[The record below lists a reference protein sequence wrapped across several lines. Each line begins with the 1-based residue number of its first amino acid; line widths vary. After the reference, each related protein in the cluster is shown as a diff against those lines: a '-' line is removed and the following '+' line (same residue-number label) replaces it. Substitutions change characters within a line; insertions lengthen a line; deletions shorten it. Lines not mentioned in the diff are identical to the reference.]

1 MKRSFT
7 EKKKFRRSFARIKDV
22 FDTPNLIQLQKK
34 SYEDFLQENISPDA
48 RRQIGLQEVFTSMF
62 PISDYA
68 NKGELHFVSYRFDP
82 PQYDEEECRY
92 KGLTYASPLRAV
104 FRLIIWENDDDTGAR
119 SIKDIKEQEVYMCD
133 IPVMTDK
140 GGFIINGVERVVVS
154 QMQRSPGVFFD
165 HDNAKSNTFGKL
177 LYGAHVI
184 PVRGSW
190 LDIEFDVKDT
200 LYIRIDRR
208 RKILATTFLMAC
220 YSAKTEK
227 IIEEKGVNE
236 LSFDDIDGM
245 SREEILGC
253 FYKNYVAKIDSNGN
267 WYREFNQEDWIG
279 IKVEDDI
286 VNYENDEVAIK
297 SGTKLNK
304 VVLNRIYEKGLRN
317 IKLDESDVIGAFVA
331 SDVVDLKTG
340 IVLLEAGEPVTSEFI
355 EKCKENGI
363 KEVKLLAI
371 DYKNVGPYIR
381 NTLEIDKNNCREE
394 ALFEIFRILRPGEPP
409 ILESAEKL
417 FNDLFFNFD
426 RYDLSVVGRVKM
438 NQRLGMDIDPSVR
451 VLSKNDILNIMKVL
465 HDLRDGV
472 GDIDD
477 IDNLG
482 NRRVR
487 AVGELLENQFRVGL
501 SRVERTIKERMGAVD
516 IDSVMPNELLNSKP
530 ISALV
535 REFFGTSQLSQFMDQ
550 VNPLSEITHKRRVSA
565 LGPGGLTRE
574 RAGFEVR
581 DVHPSHYGRL
591 CPVETPEGSNIG
603 LINSLA
609 TYARI
614 NDYGFIETP
623 YRKVKD
629 GVVTDEVEYLSALNE
644 AKYRIAQANSPLDS
658 KSHFKDDVVLCRYG
672 AEVEGADPSKID
684 YMDVSTRQLVSVS
697 ASMIP
702 FFENDDASRALMGCN
717 MQRQAVPLL
726 KPHAPLVG
734 TGVEKVVAR
743 DSGVCTVAKRHGVV
757 EQVDAER
764 IVIKALDNNGN
775 IEGVD
780 IYRLRKF
787 DRSNQSTCINQRPIV
802 KKGDIVDA
810 DDIIA
815 DGTSTEMGELA
826 LGNNVLA
833 AFVSWKGYNY
843 EDAIILS
850 ERIVADDVFT
860 SIHIEEFE
868 VLCRD
873 TKLGNEEITR
883 DIPGVSEEALTDID
897 ESGVISIGAKVKAGS
912 ILVGKV
918 TPRGESVV
926 SPEEKLLRA
935 IFGERA
941 SDVADSS
948 LRVPPGTV
956 GTVVD
961 VKIFSR
967 RGVEKDGRALEI
979 EKKEIEFLLK
989 NKNIEKEILENNYR
1003 SGMVD
1008 LLKGQVVS
1016 VISGKVSKVE
1026 KGDVLTED
1034 VLKKMKLEVLSKIS
1048 VEDIEVNKKVV
1059 SITNEFSKHLK
1070 NIEKTFE
1077 SKVEKIS
1084 RGDELPSGVLKMVK
1098 VYLAVKRKIR
1108 VGDKMAGRHGN
1119 KGVVSRIAPIQD
1131 MPFLE
1136 DGTPVDIVLNPL
1148 GIPSRMN
1155 IGQILEIHLGRAAR
1169 GLGHV
1174 IQKTLENM
1182 EENEKGLKELRA
1194 KLKEIYP
1201 KDVKDI
1207 DDLNDDEV
1215 VELAD
1220 NITRGVPMATPIF
1233 NGATIADIESCLK
1246 MAGFDTTGQV
1256 NLYDGMTGR
1265 KFDKKVTV
1273 GVKYMIKLNHMV
1285 DDKMHARSIGP
1296 YSLVTQQPLGG
1307 KAQFGGQRFGEMEVW
1322 AIEAYGASYIL
1333 QEMLTI
1339 KSDDVMGRT
1348 NAYNAIVSG
1357 MSDIEIGI
1365 PESFNVLVK
1374 ELSSLGLNM
1383 EFIEKKSLDEE
1394 LVDTNVSSLKTIAVE
1409 SDSGENENV

>member
-7 EKKKFRRSFARIKDV
+7 EKKKFRRNFARIREV

-34 SYEDFLQENISPDA
+34 SYDDFLQDGVDPDS
-48 RRQIGLQEVFTSMF
+48 RRRVGLQEVFSSIF
-62 PISDYA
+62 PIADYA
-68 NKGELHFVSYRFDP
+68 NKGELHFVSYRFEQ

-92 KGLTYASPLRAV
+92 KGLTYAAPLRAV
-104 FRLIIWENDDDTGAR
+104 FRLIIWENNEDTGVR

-177 LYGAHVI
+177 LYAAHVI

-190 LDIEFDVKDT
+190 LDIEFDVKDA

-220 YSAKTEK
+220 YSEKTEK
-227 IIEEKGVNE
+227 LIAEKGINE
-236 LSFDDIDGM
+236 LSFDEIEGM
-245 SREEILGC
+245 SREEILRY
-253 FYKNYVAKIDSNGN
+253 FYKNYVATRDADGN
-267 WYREFNQEDWIG
+267 WYRGFNPEDWVGVRLDEDIINYDNSEVVFKEG
-279 IKVEDDI
+279 TKISKVLAKRA
-286 VNYENDEVAIK
+286 YEN
-297 SGTKLNK
+297 
-304 VVLNRIYEKGLRN
+304 GLRN
-317 IKLDESDVIGAFVA
+317 VKLDEADIIGAFVA
-331 SDVVDLKTG
+331 SDVVDLRTG
-340 IVLLEAGEPVTSEFI
+340 IVLSEAGEAVTQEFL
-355 EKCKENGI
+355 EKI
-363 KEVKLLAI
+363 KELDINSIKLLVI

-381 NTLEIDKNNCREE
+381 DTLEIDKNNCREE
-394 ALFEIFRILRPGEPP
+394 ALFEIFRIMRPGEPP

-417 FNDLFFNFD
+417 FNDLFFNFE

-438 NQRLGMDIDPSVR
+438 NQRLGMNVDTSVR
-451 VLSKNDILNIMKVL
+451 VLSKSDILIIMKVL

-472 GDIDD
+472 GEIDD

-487 AVGELLENQFRVGL
+487 AVGELLENQFRIGL
-501 SRVERTIKERMGAVD
+501 ARVERMIRERMGSVE
-516 IDSVMPNELLNSKP
+516 IDSIMPNELLNSKP
-530 ISALV
+530 ISSLV

-550 VNPLSEITHKRRVSA
+550 VNPLAEITHKRRVSA

-591 CPVETPEGSNIG
+591 CPVETPEGPNIG

-614 NDYGFIETP
+614 NNYGFIETP

-629 GVVTDEVEYLSALNE
+629 GLVTDEVEYLSALDE
-644 AKYRIAQANSPLDS
+644 AKYRIAQASSPLDET
-658 KSHFKDDVVLCRYG
+658 SHFKGDVVLCRHG
-672 AEVEGADPSKID
+672 ADVEASDPSKID

-743 DSGVCTVAKRHGVV
+743 DSGVCIVAKRHGIV

-764 IVIKALDNNGN
+764 IVIKALDENDN

-802 KKGDIVDA
+802 KKSDVVYAG
-810 DDIIA
+810 DIIA
-815 DGTSTEMGELA
+815 DGSSTEMGELA

-918 TPRGESVV
+918 TPRGESVI

-948 LRVPPGTV
+948 LRVPPGTT

-989 NKNIEKEILENNYR
+989 NKNIEKGILENNYR
-1003 SGMVD
+1003 SAMID
-1008 LLKGQVVS
+1008 LLKGQVVAA
-1016 VISGKVSKVE
+1016 ISGKVGKVE
-1026 KGDVLTED
+1026 KGDKLTEEN
-1034 VLKKMKLEVLSKIS
+1034 LKHMKLEVLSKIS
-1048 VEDIEVNKKVV
+1048 VEDIEVNKKIIN
-1059 SITNEFSKHLK
+1059 ITNEFTRHLK

-1155 IGQILEIHLGRAAR
+1155 IGQVLEIHLGRAAR
-1169 GLGHV
+1169 GLGQV
-1174 IQKTLENM
+1174 IEKTLQNM
-1182 EENEKGLKELRA
+1182 QENEKGLLELRM

-1201 KDVKDI
+1201 RDVKDI
-1207 DDLNDDEV
+1207 DDLSDDEV
-1215 VELAD
+1215 VELA
-1220 NITRGVPMATPIF
+1220 NNLTSGVPMATPIF
-1233 NGATIADIESCLK
+1233 NGATIADIENYLK

-1357 MSDIEIGI
+1357 VSDIEIGI
-1365 PESFNVLVK
+1365 PESFNVLVN
-1374 ELSSLGLNM
+1374 ELSSLGLNI
-1383 EFIEKKSLDEE
+1383 EFLEKKSLEE
-1394 LVDTNVSSLKTIAVE
+1394 E
-1409 SDSGENENV
+1409 SDREEIETTAEDMNGEDENV

>member
-7 EKKKFRRSFARIKDV
+7 EKKKFRRNFARIREV

-34 SYEDFLQENISPDA
+34 SYDDFLQDGVDPDS
-48 RRQIGLQEVFTSMF
+48 RRRVGLQEVFSSIF
-62 PISDYA
+62 PIADYA
-68 NKGELHFVSYRFDP
+68 NKGELHFVSYRFEQ

-92 KGLTYASPLRAV
+92 KGLTYAAPLRAV
-104 FRLIIWENDDDTGAR
+104 FRLIIWENNEDTGVR

-177 LYGAHVI
+177 LYAAHVI

-220 YSAKTEK
+220 YSEKTEK
-227 IIEEKGVNE
+227 LIAEKGINE
-236 LSFDDIDGM
+236 LSFDEIEGM
-245 SREEILGC
+245 SREEILRY
-253 FYKNYVAKIDSNGN
+253 FYKNYVATRDADGN
-267 WYREFNQEDWIG
+267 WYRGFNPEDWVGVRLDEDIINYDNSEVVFKEG
-279 IKVEDDI
+279 TKISKVLAKRA
-286 VNYENDEVAIK
+286 YEN
-297 SGTKLNK
+297 
-304 VVLNRIYEKGLRN
+304 GLRN
-317 IKLDESDVIGAFVA
+317 VKLDEADIIGAFVA

-340 IVLLEAGEPVTSEFI
+340 IVLSEAGEAVTQEFL
-355 EKCKENGI
+355 EKI
-363 KEVKLLAI
+363 KELDINSIKLLVI

-381 NTLEIDKNNCREE
+381 DTLEIDKNNCREE
-394 ALFEIFRILRPGEPP
+394 ALFEIFRIMRPGEPP

-417 FNDLFFNFD
+417 FNDLFFNFE

-438 NQRLGMDIDPSVR
+438 NQRLGMNVDTSVR
-451 VLSKNDILNIMKVL
+451 VLSKSDILIIMKVL

-472 GDIDD
+472 GEIDD

-487 AVGELLENQFRVGL
+487 AVGELLENQFRIGL
-501 SRVERTIKERMGAVD
+501 ARVERMIRERMGSVE

-530 ISALV
+530 ISSLV

-550 VNPLSEITHKRRVSA
+550 VNPLAEITHKRRVSA

-591 CPVETPEGSNIG
+591 CPVETPEGPNIG

-614 NDYGFIETP
+614 NNYGFIETP

-629 GVVTDEVEYLSALNE
+629 GLVTDEVEYLSALDE
-644 AKYRIAQANSPLDS
+644 AKYRIAQASSPLDET
-658 KSHFKDDVVLCRYG
+658 SHFKGDMVLCRHG
-672 AEVEGADPSKID
+672 ADVEASDPSKID

-743 DSGVCTVAKRHGVV
+743 DSGVCIVAKRHGIV

-764 IVIKALDNNGN
+764 IVIKALDENDN

-802 KKGDIVDA
+802 KKSDVVYAG
-810 DDIIA
+810 DIIA

-918 TPRGESVV
+918 TPRGESVI

-948 LRVPPGTV
+948 LRVPPGTT

-989 NKNIEKEILENNYR
+989 NKNIEKGILENNYR
-1003 SGMVD
+1003 SAMID
-1008 LLKGQVVS
+1008 LLKGQVVAA
-1016 VISGKVSKVE
+1016 ISGKVGKVE
-1026 KGDVLTED
+1026 KGDKLTEEN
-1034 VLKKMKLEVLSKIS
+1034 LKHMKLEVLSKIS
-1048 VEDIEVNKKVV
+1048 VEDIEVNKKIIN
-1059 SITNEFSKHLK
+1059 ITNEFTRHLK

-1155 IGQILEIHLGRAAR
+1155 IGQVLEIHLGRAAR
-1169 GLGHV
+1169 GLGQV
-1174 IQKTLENM
+1174 IEKTLQNM
-1182 EENEKGLKELRA
+1182 QENEKGLLELRM

-1201 KDVKDI
+1201 RDVKDI
-1207 DDLNDDEV
+1207 DDLSDDEV
-1215 VELAD
+1215 VELA
-1220 NITRGVPMATPIF
+1220 NNLTSGVPMATPIF
-1233 NGATIADIESCLK
+1233 NGATIADIENYLK

-1357 MSDIEIGI
+1357 VSDIEIGI
-1365 PESFNVLVK
+1365 PESFNVLVN
-1374 ELSSLGLNM
+1374 ELSSLGLNI
-1383 EFIEKKSLDEE
+1383 EFLEKKSLEE
-1394 LVDTNVSSLKTIAVE
+1394 E
-1409 SDSGENENV
+1409 SDREEIETTAEDMNGEDENV

>member
-7 EKKKFRRSFARIKDV
+7 EKKKFRRNFARIREV

-34 SYEDFLQENISPDA
+34 SYDDFLQDGVDPDS
-48 RRQIGLQEVFTSMF
+48 RRRVGLQEVFSSIF
-62 PISDYA
+62 PIADYA
-68 NKGELHFVSYRFDP
+68 NKGELHFVSYRFEQ

-92 KGLTYASPLRAV
+92 KGLTYAAPLRAV
-104 FRLIIWENDDDTGAR
+104 FRLIIWENDESAGVR

-177 LYGAHVI
+177 LYAAHVI

-220 YSAKTEK
+220 YSEKTEK
-227 IIEEKGVNE
+227 LIAEKGINE
-236 LSFDDIDGM
+236 LSFDEIEGM
-245 SREEILGC
+245 SREEILRY
-253 FYKNYVAKIDSNGN
+253 FYKNYVATRDADGN
-267 WYREFNQEDWIG
+267 WYKGFNPEDWVGVRLDEDIINYDNSEVVFKEG
-279 IKVEDDI
+279 TKISKVLAKRA
-286 VNYENDEVAIK
+286 YEN
-297 SGTKLNK
+297 
-304 VVLNRIYEKGLRN
+304 GLRN
-317 IKLDESDVIGAFVA
+317 VKLDEADIIGAFVA

-340 IVLLEAGEPVTSEFI
+340 IVLSEAGEAVTQEFL
-355 EKCKENGI
+355 EKI
-363 KEVKLLAI
+363 KELDINSIKLLVI

-381 NTLEIDKNNCREE
+381 DTLEIDKNNCREE
-394 ALFEIFRILRPGEPP
+394 ALFEIFRIMRPGEPP

-417 FNDLFFNFD
+417 FNDLFFNFE

-438 NQRLGMDIDPSVR
+438 NQRLGMNVDTSVR
-451 VLSKNDILNIMKVL
+451 VLSKSDILIIMKVL

-472 GDIDD
+472 GEIDD

-487 AVGELLENQFRVGL
+487 AVGELLENQFRIGL
-501 SRVERTIKERMGAVD
+501 ARVERMIRERMGSVE

-530 ISALV
+530 ISSLV

-550 VNPLSEITHKRRVSA
+550 VNPLAEITHKRRVSA

-591 CPVETPEGSNIG
+591 CPVETPEGPNIG

-614 NDYGFIETP
+614 NNYGFIETP

-629 GVVTDEVEYLSALNE
+629 GLVTDEVEYLSALDE
-644 AKYRIAQANSPLDS
+644 AKYRIAQASSPLDET
-658 KSHFKDDVVLCRYG
+658 SHFKGDMVLCRHG
-672 AEVEGADPSKID
+672 ADVEASDPSKID

-743 DSGVCTVAKRHGVV
+743 DSGVCIVAKRHGIV

-764 IVIKALDNNGN
+764 IVIKALDENDN

-802 KKGDIVDA
+802 KKSDVVYAG
-810 DDIIA
+810 DIIA

-918 TPRGESVV
+918 TPRGESVI

-948 LRVPPGTV
+948 LRVPPGTT

-989 NKNIEKEILENNYR
+989 NKNIEKGILENNYR
-1003 SGMVD
+1003 SAMID
-1008 LLKGQVVS
+1008 LLKGQVVAA
-1016 VISGKVSKVE
+1016 ISGKVGKVE
-1026 KGDVLTED
+1026 KGDKLTEEN
-1034 VLKKMKLEVLSKIS
+1034 LKHMKLEVLSKIS
-1048 VEDIEVNKKVV
+1048 VEDIEVNKKIIN
-1059 SITNEFSKHLK
+1059 ITNEFTRHLK

-1155 IGQILEIHLGRAAR
+1155 IGQVLEIHLGRAAR
-1169 GLGHV
+1169 GLGQV
-1174 IQKTLENM
+1174 IEKTLQNM
-1182 EENEKGLKELRA
+1182 QENEKGLLELRM

-1201 KDVKDI
+1201 RDVKDI
-1207 DDLNDDEV
+1207 DDLSDDEV
-1215 VELAD
+1215 VELA
-1220 NITRGVPMATPIF
+1220 NNLTSGVPMATPIF
-1233 NGATIADIESCLK
+1233 NGATIADIENYLK

-1357 MSDIEIGI
+1357 VSDIEIGI
-1365 PESFNVLVK
+1365 PESFNVLVN
-1374 ELSSLGLNM
+1374 ELSSLGLNI
-1383 EFIEKKSLDEE
+1383 EFLEKKSLEE
-1394 LVDTNVSSLKTIAVE
+1394 E
-1409 SDSGENENV
+1409 SDREEIETTAEDMNGEDENV

>member
-7 EKKKFRRSFARIKDV
+7 EKKKFRRNFARIREV

-34 SYEDFLQENISPDA
+34 SYDDFLQDGVDPDS
-48 RRQIGLQEVFTSMF
+48 RRRVGLQEVFSSIF
-62 PISDYA
+62 PIADYA
-68 NKGELHFVSYRFDP
+68 NKGELHFVSYRFEQ

-92 KGLTYASPLRAV
+92 KGLTYAAPLRAV
-104 FRLIIWENDDDTGAR
+104 FRLIIWENNEDTGVR

-177 LYGAHVI
+177 LYAAHVI

-220 YSAKTEK
+220 YSEKTEK
-227 IIEEKGVNE
+227 LIAEKGINE
-236 LSFDDIDGM
+236 LSFDEIEGM
-245 SREEILGC
+245 SREEILRY
-253 FYKNYVAKIDSNGN
+253 FYKNYVVTRDADGN
-267 WYREFNQEDWIG
+267 WYRGFNPEDWVGVRLDEDIINYDNSEVVFKEG
-279 IKVEDDI
+279 TKISKVLAKRA
-286 VNYENDEVAIK
+286 YEN
-297 SGTKLNK
+297 
-304 VVLNRIYEKGLRN
+304 GLRN
-317 IKLDESDVIGAFVA
+317 VKLDEADIIGAFVA
-331 SDVVDLKTG
+331 SDVVDLRTG
-340 IVLLEAGEPVTSEFI
+340 IVLSEAGEAVTQEFL
-355 EKCKENGI
+355 EKI
-363 KEVKLLAI
+363 KELDINSIKLLVI

-381 NTLEIDKNNCREE
+381 DTLEIDKNNCREE
-394 ALFEIFRILRPGEPP
+394 ALFEIFRIMRPGEPP

-417 FNDLFFNFD
+417 FNDLFFNFE

-438 NQRLGMDIDPSVR
+438 NQRLGMNVDTSVR
-451 VLSKNDILNIMKVL
+451 VLSKSDILIIMKVL

-472 GDIDD
+472 GEIDD

-487 AVGELLENQFRVGL
+487 AVGELLENQFRIGL
-501 SRVERTIKERMGAVD
+501 ARVERMIRERMGSVE
-516 IDSVMPNELLNSKP
+516 IDSIMPNELLNSKP
-530 ISALV
+530 ISSLV

-550 VNPLSEITHKRRVSA
+550 VNPLAEITHKRRVSA

-591 CPVETPEGSNIG
+591 CPVETPEGPNIG

-614 NDYGFIETP
+614 NNYGFIETP

-629 GVVTDEVEYLSALNE
+629 GLVTDEVEYLSALDE
-644 AKYRIAQANSPLDS
+644 AKYRIAQASSPLDET
-658 KSHFKDDVVLCRYG
+658 SHFKGDVVLCRHG
-672 AEVEGADPSKID
+672 ADVEASDPSKID

-743 DSGVCTVAKRHGVV
+743 DSGVCIVAKRHGIV

-764 IVIKALDNNGN
+764 IVIKALDGNDN

-802 KKGDIVDA
+802 KKSDVVYAG
-810 DDIIA
+810 DIIA

-918 TPRGESVV
+918 TPRGESVI

-948 LRVPPGTV
+948 LRVPPGTT

-989 NKNIEKEILENNYR
+989 NKNIEKGILENNYR
-1003 SGMVD
+1003 SAMID
-1008 LLKGQVVS
+1008 LLKGQVVAA
-1016 VISGKVSKVE
+1016 ISGKVGKVE
-1026 KGDVLTED
+1026 KGDKLTEEN
-1034 VLKKMKLEVLSKIS
+1034 LKHMKLEVLSKIS
-1048 VEDIEVNKKVV
+1048 VEDIEVNKKIIN
-1059 SITNEFSKHLK
+1059 ITNEFTRHLK

-1155 IGQILEIHLGRAAR
+1155 IGQVLEIHLGRAAR
-1169 GLGHV
+1169 GLGQV
-1174 IQKTLENM
+1174 IEKTLQNM
-1182 EENEKGLKELRA
+1182 QENEKGLLELRM

-1201 KDVKDI
+1201 RDVKDI
-1207 DDLNDDEV
+1207 DDLSDDEV
-1215 VELAD
+1215 VELA
-1220 NITRGVPMATPIF
+1220 NNLTSGVPMATPIF
-1233 NGATIADIESCLK
+1233 NGATIADIENYLK

-1357 MSDIEIGI
+1357 VSDIEIGI
-1365 PESFNVLVK
+1365 PESFNVLVN
-1374 ELSSLGLNM
+1374 ELSSLGLNI
-1383 EFIEKKSLDEE
+1383 EFLEKKSLEE
-1394 LVDTNVSSLKTIAVE
+1394 E
-1409 SDSGENENV
+1409 SDREEIETTAEDMNGEDENV

>member
-7 EKKKFRRSFARIKDV
+7 EKKKFRRNFARIREV

-34 SYEDFLQENISPDA
+34 SYDDFLQDGVDPDS
-48 RRQIGLQEVFTSMF
+48 RRRVGLQEVFSSIF
-62 PISDYA
+62 PIADYA
-68 NKGELHFVSYRFDP
+68 NKGELHFVSYRFEQ

-92 KGLTYASPLRAV
+92 KGLTYAAPLRAV
-104 FRLIIWENDDDTGAR
+104 FRLIIWENNEDTGVR

-177 LYGAHVI
+177 LYAAHVI

-190 LDIEFDVKDT
+190 LDIEFDVKDA

-220 YSAKTEK
+220 YSEKTEK
-227 IIEEKGVNE
+227 LIAEKGINE
-236 LSFDDIDGM
+236 LSFDEIEGM
-245 SREEILGC
+245 SREEILRY
-253 FYKNYVAKIDSNGN
+253 FYKNYVATRDADGN
-267 WYREFNQEDWIG
+267 WYRGFNPEDWVGVRLDEDIINYDNSEVVFKEG
-279 IKVEDDI
+279 TKISKVLAKRA
-286 VNYENDEVAIK
+286 YEN
-297 SGTKLNK
+297 
-304 VVLNRIYEKGLRN
+304 GLRN
-317 IKLDESDVIGAFVA
+317 VKLDEADIIGAFVA
-331 SDVVDLKTG
+331 SDVVDLRTG
-340 IVLLEAGEPVTSEFI
+340 IVLSEAGEAVTQEFL
-355 EKCKENGI
+355 EKI
-363 KEVKLLAI
+363 KELDINSIKLLVI

-381 NTLEIDKNNCREE
+381 DTLEIDKNNCREE
-394 ALFEIFRILRPGEPP
+394 ALFEIFRIMRPGEPP

-417 FNDLFFNFD
+417 FNDLFFNFE

-438 NQRLGMDIDPSVR
+438 NQRLGMNVDTSVR
-451 VLSKNDILNIMKVL
+451 VLSKSDILIIMKVL

-472 GDIDD
+472 GEIDD

-487 AVGELLENQFRVGL
+487 AVGELLENQFRIGL
-501 SRVERTIKERMGAVD
+501 ARVERMIRERMGSVE
-516 IDSVMPNELLNSKP
+516 IDSIMPNELLNSKP
-530 ISALV
+530 ISSLV

-550 VNPLSEITHKRRVSA
+550 VNPLAEITHKRRVSA

-591 CPVETPEGSNIG
+591 CPVETPEGPNIG

-614 NDYGFIETP
+614 NNYGFIETP

-629 GVVTDEVEYLSALNE
+629 GLVTDEVEYLSALDE
-644 AKYRIAQANSPLDS
+644 AKYRIAQASSPLDET
-658 KSHFKDDVVLCRYG
+658 SHFKGDVVLCRHG
-672 AEVEGADPSKID
+672 ADVEASDPSKID

-743 DSGVCTVAKRHGVV
+743 DSGVCIVAKRHGIV

-764 IVIKALDNNGN
+764 IVIKALDENDN

-802 KKGDIVDA
+802 KKSDVVYAG
-810 DDIIA
+810 DIIA

-918 TPRGESVV
+918 TPRGESVI

-948 LRVPPGTV
+948 LRVPPGTT

-989 NKNIEKEILENNYR
+989 NKNIEKGILENNYR
-1003 SGMVD
+1003 SAMID
-1008 LLKGQVVS
+1008 LLKGQVVAA
-1016 VISGKVSKVE
+1016 ISGKVGKVE
-1026 KGDVLTED
+1026 KGDKLTEEN
-1034 VLKKMKLEVLSKIS
+1034 LKHMKLEVLSKIS
-1048 VEDIEVNKKVV
+1048 VEDIEVNKKIIN
-1059 SITNEFSKHLK
+1059 ITNEFTRHLK

-1155 IGQILEIHLGRAAR
+1155 IGQVLEIHLGRAAR
-1169 GLGHV
+1169 GLGQV
-1174 IQKTLENM
+1174 IEKTLQNM
-1182 EENEKGLKELRA
+1182 QENEKGLLELRM

-1201 KDVKDI
+1201 RDVKDI
-1207 DDLNDDEV
+1207 DDLSDDEV
-1215 VELAD
+1215 VELA
-1220 NITRGVPMATPIF
+1220 NNLTSGVPMATPIF
-1233 NGATIADIESCLK
+1233 NGATIADIENYLK

-1357 MSDIEIGI
+1357 VSDIEIGI
-1365 PESFNVLVK
+1365 PESFNVLVN
-1374 ELSSLGLNM
+1374 ELSSLGLNI
-1383 EFIEKKSLDEE
+1383 EFLEKKSLEE
-1394 LVDTNVSSLKTIAVE
+1394 E
-1409 SDSGENENV
+1409 SDREEIETTAEDMNGEDENV

>member
-7 EKKKFRRSFARIKDV
+7 EKKKFRRNFARIREV

-34 SYEDFLQENISPDA
+34 SYDDFLQDGVDPDS
-48 RRQIGLQEVFTSMF
+48 RRRVGLQEVFSSIF
-62 PISDYA
+62 PIADYA
-68 NKGELHFVSYRFDP
+68 NKGELHFVSYRFEQ

-92 KGLTYASPLRAV
+92 KGLTYAAPLRAV
-104 FRLIIWENDDDTGAR
+104 FRLIIWENNEDTGVR

-177 LYGAHVI
+177 LYAAHVI

-220 YSAKTEK
+220 YSEKTEK
-227 IIEEKGVNE
+227 LIAEKGINE
-236 LSFDDIDGM
+236 LSFDEIEGM
-245 SREEILGC
+245 SREEILRY
-253 FYKNYVAKIDSNGN
+253 FYKNYVATRDADGN
-267 WYREFNQEDWIG
+267 WYRGFNPEDWVGVRLDEDIINYDNSEVVFKEG
-279 IKVEDDI
+279 TKISKVLAKRA
-286 VNYENDEVAIK
+286 YEN
-297 SGTKLNK
+297 
-304 VVLNRIYEKGLRN
+304 GLRN
-317 IKLDESDVIGAFVA
+317 VKLDEADIIGAFVA
-331 SDVVDLKTG
+331 SDVVDLRTG
-340 IVLLEAGEPVTSEFI
+340 IVLSEAGEAVTQEFL
-355 EKCKENGI
+355 EKI
-363 KEVKLLAI
+363 KELDINSIKLLVI

-381 NTLEIDKNNCREE
+381 DTLEIDKNNCREE
-394 ALFEIFRILRPGEPP
+394 ALFEIFRIMRPGEPP

-417 FNDLFFNFD
+417 FNDLFFNFE

-438 NQRLGMDIDPSVR
+438 NQRLGMNVDTSVR
-451 VLSKNDILNIMKVL
+451 VLSKSDILIIMKVL

-472 GDIDD
+472 GEIDD

-487 AVGELLENQFRVGL
+487 AVGELLENQFRIGL
-501 SRVERTIKERMGAVD
+501 ARVERMIRERMGSVE
-516 IDSVMPNELLNSKP
+516 IDSIMPNELLNSKP
-530 ISALV
+530 ISSLV

-550 VNPLSEITHKRRVSA
+550 VNPLAEITHKRRVSA

-591 CPVETPEGSNIG
+591 CPVETPEGPNIG

-614 NDYGFIETP
+614 NNYGFIETP

-629 GVVTDEVEYLSALNE
+629 GLVTDEVEYLSALDE
-644 AKYRIAQANSPLDS
+644 AKYRIAQASSPLDET
-658 KSHFKDDVVLCRYG
+658 SHFKGDVVLCRHG
-672 AEVEGADPSKID
+672 ADVEASDPSKID

-743 DSGVCTVAKRHGVV
+743 DSGVCIVAKRHGIV

-764 IVIKALDNNGN
+764 IVIKALDENDN

-802 KKGDIVDA
+802 KKSDVVYAG
-810 DDIIA
+810 DIIA

-918 TPRGESVV
+918 TPRGESVI

-948 LRVPPGTV
+948 LRVPPGTT

-989 NKNIEKEILENNYR
+989 NKNIEKGILENNYR
-1003 SGMVD
+1003 SAMID
-1008 LLKGQVVS
+1008 LLKGQVVAA
-1016 VISGKVSKVE
+1016 ISGKVGKVE
-1026 KGDVLTED
+1026 KGDKLTEEN
-1034 VLKKMKLEVLSKIS
+1034 LKHMKLEVLSKIS
-1048 VEDIEVNKKVV
+1048 VEDIEVNKKIIN
-1059 SITNEFSKHLK
+1059 ITNEFTRHLK

-1155 IGQILEIHLGRAAR
+1155 IGQVLEIHLGRAAR
-1169 GLGHV
+1169 GLGQV
-1174 IQKTLENM
+1174 IEKTLQNM
-1182 EENEKGLKELRA
+1182 QENEKGLLELRM

-1201 KDVKDI
+1201 RDVKDI
-1207 DDLNDDEV
+1207 DDLSDDEV
-1215 VELAD
+1215 VELA
-1220 NITRGVPMATPIF
+1220 NNLTSGVPMATPIF
-1233 NGATIADIESCLK
+1233 NGATIADIENYLK

-1357 MSDIEIGI
+1357 VSDIEIGI
-1365 PESFNVLVK
+1365 PESFNVLVN
-1374 ELSSLGLNM
+1374 ELSSLGLNI
-1383 EFIEKKSLDEE
+1383 EFLEKKSLEE
-1394 LVDTNVSSLKTIAVE
+1394 E
-1409 SDSGENENV
+1409 SDREEIETTAEDMNGEDENV